1 MAMTMTQ
8 PPMSGLSGLV
18 NFTDDLQEADTGLD
32 RIALLRQIQQ
42 EPMIQRETGGMISE
56 STLPGL
62 QAMERVR
69 SELEQQIDLA
79 GLQE

>member
-32 RIALLRQIQQ
+32 RIALLRQI
-42 EPMIQRETGGMISE
+42 
-56 STLPGL
+56 
-62 QAMERVR
+62 
-69 SELEQQIDLA
+69 
-79 GLQE
+79 